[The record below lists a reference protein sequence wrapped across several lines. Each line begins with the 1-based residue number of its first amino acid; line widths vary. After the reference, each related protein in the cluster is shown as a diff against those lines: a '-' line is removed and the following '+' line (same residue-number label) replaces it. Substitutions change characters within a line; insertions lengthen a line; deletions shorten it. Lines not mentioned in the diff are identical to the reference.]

1 MIRHKL
7 IPLALTLTMALNGC
21 GSTTTPSESVSSGAS
36 GQEGEEPAGG
46 ASQNQTSSAAPA
58 EFDPAELFTDRD
70 MDTSYDESSSA
81 LIQLN
86 GTTAESDAQGVE
98 ISEDVVTITDE
109 GTYILSG
116 SLEDGMVIVDAED
129 TDKVQLV
136 FNGASITN
144 GDSAAVYIKE
154 ADKVF
159 ITTAP
164 DSENTLTNGGEYV
177 AIDDN
182 NIDGVIFSKAD
193 LTLNGEGTLT
203 LNAQA
208 GHGVV
213 SKDDLKLTSGTYVI
227 TAASH
232 GLSGKDRVCI
242 AGGTLNITSGKDGI
256 QAENDED
263 TSLGYLYIEGGTFQI
278 TAEGD
283 GLSASSTL
291 WVEDGDYNIV
301 TGGGSANAVQQSDTR
316 MERPAGGHGFQGGQP
331 AGEAGME
338 PPTGE
343 MSMEPPAGE
352 MGMEPPTPP
361 EGTEPS
367 ASSEGMETMSELAA
381 SETAA
386 ETTEDTTVSTKGL
399 KATASLVLNGGT
411 FNLDCAD
418 DGLHSN
424 GNLTVNGGSYQI
436 ATGDDG
442 MHADGAL
449 TISEGDVEITQS
461 YEGIEGLSI
470 DITGGDI
477 SLVASDDGLNAAGG
491 ADGSGTGSRMDQ
503 FKTTEGAYISISGGT
518 LRVDASGDGID
529 SNGDLYV
536 TGGEIYVS
544 GPTNGGNSTL
554 DYTGEGVISGGVF
567 CGTGSL
573 GMAQN
578 FGTSSTQGVMMVSVD
593 TQAAG
598 TTIRLLDGDGQE
610 LGSWQADKEYSS
622 VIVSCPEITQG
633 ATYTLEAGDTTTEVV
648 MDSLVYGAG
657 GMGGPRGG
665 AGAGGGRGGMRNP
678 DGQGLGA
685 AQGVPEAQKGASANP
700 AAESEA
706 GN

>member
-1 MIRHKL
+1 MPENLFRGLFDASNAQVVSVTDFLLCVGSALVIGL
-7 IPLALTLTMALNGC
+7 LLALMYMHRTRYTKSFVATLALLPAVVCVVIMMVNGNVGTGVAVAGTFSLVRFRSVPGTAKEIGAIFLAMGAGLVC
-21 GSTTTPSESVSSGAS
+21 GMGYLAYGFLFALVLSGAS
-36 GQEGEEPAGG
+36 LLYSHFDFG
-46 ASQNQTSSAAPA
+46 ARKRGNLYKTLHITIP
-58 EFDPAELFTDRD
+58 EDLDYT
-70 MDTSYDESSSA
+70 
-81 LIQLN
+81 
-86 GTTAESDAQGVE
+86 GV
-98 ISEDVVTITDE
+98 
-109 GTYILSG
+109 
-116 SLEDGMVIVDAED
+116 
-129 TDKVQLV
+129 
-136 FNGASITN
+136 F
-144 GDSAAVYIKE
+144 
-154 ADKVF
+154 
-159 ITTAP
+159 
-164 DSENTLTNGGEYV
+164 
-177 AIDDN
+177 
-182 NIDGVIFSKAD
+182 
-193 LTLNGEGTLT
+193 
-203 LNAQA
+203 
-208 GHGVV
+208 
-213 SKDDLKLTSGTYVI
+213 
-227 TAASH
+227 
-232 GLSGKDRVCI
+232 
-242 AGGTLNITSGKDGI
+242 DGI
-256 QAENDED
+256 LEK
-263 TSLGYLYIEGGTFQI
+263 Y
-278 TAEGD
+278 
-283 GLSASSTL
+283 ASS
-291 WVEDGDYNIV
+291 WEV
-301 TGGGSANAVQQSDTR
+301 VQVK
-316 MERPAGGHGFQGGQP
+316 
-331 AGEAGME
+331 
-338 PPTGE
+338 
-343 MSMEPPAGE
+343 
-352 MGMEPPTPP
+352 
-361 EGTEPS
+361 
-367 ASSEGMETMSELAA
+367 
-381 SETAA
+381 
-386 ETTEDTTVSTKGL
+386 TTVSTKGL

-424 GNLTVNGGSYQI
+424 GDLTVNGGSYQI

-491 ADGSGTGSRMDQ
+491 ADGSGTGNRMDQ
-503 FKTTEGAYISISGGT
+503 FKSTEGAYISISGGT

-685 AQGVPEAQKGASANP
+685 AQGVPEAQKGAFANP
-700 AAESEA
+700 TAGSEA